1 MQIEKFWGKIP
12 ICSSAVENDR
22 LPTTLSLKS
31 KHATLEHSF
40 KVHFG
45 QLAFSLFQK
54 KVIIII
60 IIIIIIITS
69 ETGNNNI

>member
-40 KVHFG
+40 KAHFG

-60 IIIIIIITS
+60 IIIIITS